1 MKRITAILL
10 LCTLLIPSAAAA
22 QDFTTSPWA
31 VETVAKSE
39 ALTLL
44 HDVFSDE
51 NLQVPA
57 TRDEF
62 RKLAMR

>member
-31 VETVAKSE
+31 VET
-39 ALTLL
+39 
-44 HDVFSDE
+44 
-51 NLQVPA
+51 
-57 TRDEF
+57 
-62 RKLAMR
+62 